1 MSESGRIYKLKV
13 ISQRIQSYIVAIA
26 IQIGNLEQN
35 NLKEVIHIMPVS
47 FESFELKSNEFDVVA
62 CMNTSLA
69 KLVLNNMIVN
79 SITKFEGYCHKYC
92 NVIAIIK
99 FVL

>member
-1 MSESGRIYKLKV
+1 
-13 ISQRIQSYIVAIA
+13 
-26 IQIGNLEQN
+26 
-35 NLKEVIHIMPVS
+35 MPVS

-79 SITKFEGYCHKYC
+79 SITKVEGYCHKYC
-92 NVIAIIK
+92 NVKNLFSEISGMYPLKKLKRYSVIYISN
-99 FVL
+99 FEN